1 MIRPGRRLIL
11 VADKGQV
18 IVTSY
23 MVSKVKNLVKK
34 HNEKEEKHI
43 LSVEMWQSEYSKAG
57 TCKAVPDRGDKDV

>member
-1 MIRPGRRLIL
+1 
-11 VADKGQV
+11 
-18 IVTSY
+18 